1 VTLET
6 GLALVMFAALDAYAV
21 LAGADFGAGIWDLLA
36 SGTRR
41 AAHREALAHAIGPVW
56 EANHVW
62 LIFLVVLL
70 FTCFPAAYAQASVA
84 LFWPLHAVLI
94 GIVLRG
100 AAFVFRAYATTSEAT
115 RNAWGSV
122 FGASSA
128 LTPILLGMCL
138 GALSTGDAY
147 RWYDP
152 FPIATGVLALLIC
165 AYLAAVYL
173 AWESHD
179 GDLRDDFRRRAL
191 ATWWIAGAASI
202 AVLLLARSEAARLW
216 TGLTSTPG
224 VLFIAG
230 GSLLAPASFAAL
242 RSRRFNLA
250 RFLCVAQIVA
260 LLAGWAAAQWPF
272 LIYPDV
278 TVSNA
283 AAPAST
289 LHLIAWTL
297 PFGLAALLPALWF
310 LFRVFKSG
318 GVHGSDT
325 DTNPASAAP
334 TSARPT
340 TIASAIGSVNA
351 SATKPSSGGP
361 DRKPR

>member
-1 VTLET
+1 MSLATL
-6 GLALVMFAALDAYAV
+6 LAFATFACLVAYGV
-21 LAGADFGAGIWDLLA
+21 LAGADFGAGIWDLVA
-36 SGTRR
+36 RGERR
-41 AAHREALAHAIGPVW
+41 AAHRDALAKAIGPVW

-84 LFWPLHAVLI
+84 LFWPIHLVLI

-100 AAFVFRAYATTSEAT
+100 AAYVFRAYAAGSDVT
-115 RNAWGSV
+115 RDAWGHV

-128 LTPILLGMCL
+128 LTPVLLGMCL
-138 GALSTGDAY
+138 GALSTGDPY

-179 GDLRDDFRRRAL
+179 AQLRDDFRHRAL
-191 ATWWIAGAASI
+191 AIWWLAGAASI
-202 AVLLLARSEAARLW
+202 AVLFLTRSEAARLW
-216 TGLTSTPG
+216 SGLTSWPAI
-224 VLFIAG
+224 VFIAA
-230 GSLLAPASFAAL
+230 GSVLAPVSFAAL
-242 RSRRFNLA
+242 RASRFNLA
-250 RFLCVAQIVA
+250 RFSCVAQIVA
-260 LLAGWAAAQWPF
+260 LLAGWAAAQWPY

-289 LHLIAWTL
+289 LALTAWTL
-297 PFGLAALLPALWF
+297 PFGFAALLPSLWF
-310 LFRVFKSG
+310 LYRVFKS
-318 GVHGSDT
+318 
-325 DTNPASAAP
+325 
-334 TSARPT
+334 
-340 TIASAIGSVNA
+340 
-351 SATKPSSGGP
+351 
-361 DRKPR
+361 KPR

>member
-1 VTLET
+1 MSLAAL
-6 GLALVMFAALDAYAV
+6 LALVTFASLVAYAV

-36 SGTRR
+36 RGKRR
-41 AAHREALAHAIGPVW
+41 AAHRAALAHAIGPVW

-84 LFWPLHAVLI
+84 LFWPLHLVLI

-100 AAFVFRAYATTSEAT
+100 AAYVFRAYAATSDAT
-115 RNAWGSV
+115 RDAWGGV

-138 GALSTGDAY
+138 GALSTGDPF

-152 FPIATGVLALLIC
+152 FPVAIGVLALLIC

-179 GDLRDDFRRRAL
+179 AQLRDDFRRRAL
-191 ATWWIAGAASI
+191 AVWWMAGIVSF
-202 AVLLLARSEAARLW
+202 AVLLLARSEASRLW
-216 TGLTSTPG
+216 MGLTSAPAI
-224 VLFIAG
+224 LFIAG
-230 GSLLAPASFAAL
+230 GSLLAPISFGAL
-242 RSRRFNLA
+242 RGGRFNLA
-250 RFLCVAQIVA
+250 RYTCVAQIVA
-260 LLAGWAAAQWPF
+260 LLAGWAAAQWPY

-278 TVSNA
+278 TVTNA

-289 LHLIAWTL
+289 LALTAWTL
-297 PFGLAALLPALWF
+297 PFGLGALFPALWF
-310 LFRVFKSG
+310 LFRVFKG
-318 GVHGSDT
+318 
-325 DTNPASAAP
+325 
-334 TSARPT
+334 RP
-340 TIASAIGSVNA
+340 
-351 SATKPSSGGP
+351 
-361 DRKPR
+361 